1 MISEIDI
8 WHAAALMMKRYGDKA
23 PIESGKRGDE
33 LANAGDD
40 GGTAIWRRI
49 EVAVENLAST
59 TSAGPVH

>member
-1 MISEIDI
+1 
-8 WHAAALMMKRYGDKA
+8 MMKRYGDEA
-23 PIESGKRGDE
+23 PIESVKRADE

-40 GGTAIWRRI
+40 AGAAIWRRI